1 MGRTHMH
8 RLIFVLFIAAISTP
22 PIFARQC
29 TLSATVYMVSNA
41 KSKIL
46 LPDEE
51 ILTPLTDYTI
61 ELYGST
67 KAKMIR
73 LNSDRGYEWTVPCD
87 IRSYAIRAAGLSF
100 AEGTVDIIR
109 TNQIH
114 IVGFLSVEDIV
125 SGMYSMAALLKLRWI
140 NTTSNQ
146 DLTITFA
153 SIDGRGTF
161 RTRFA
166 DAGNGVIEVPNR
178 TYAVLVMSGAR
189 ILSTNLMY
197 LAPGE
202 TQLEING
209 ETGAVSIVR
218 TAPAPVN

>member
-1 MGRTHMH
+1 MH

-22 PIFARQC
+22 PVFAKPC

-41 KSKIL
+41 KSKS
-46 LPDEE
+46 LPSDEE
-51 ILTPLTDYTI
+51 ILTPLTDYVI
-61 ELYGST
+61 ELYGSA

-73 LNSDRGYEWTVPCD
+73 LNSDRGYRWTVPCD
-87 IRSYAIRAAGLSF
+87 ISSYTIFAGGLSYAK
-100 AEGTVDIIR
+100 GTVDMIH
-109 TNQIH
+109 TNHIH
-114 IVGFLSVEDIV
+114 IVSFLSVVDIE
-125 SGMYSMAALLKLRWI
+125 SDMNSWAALLKLRWI
-140 NTTSNQ
+140 NTTSSQ

-161 RTRFA
+161 RARSA

-218 TAPAPVN
+218 AASAPGTEN